1 MMLAQLLQDMQVRR
15 RQQTFI
21 LDEAPQPQLKF
32 FVAVM
37 ACGAA
42 GRRDAYRA
50 DGYGGRGDTET
61 EGIVVDSCV
70 RGLFDMYLL
79 YLMHAI
85 LCQIRTGG
93 KIGKQ

>member
-1 MMLAQLLQDMQVRR
+1 MNNMMLAQLLQDMQVRR

-32 FVAVM
+32 FVAAM

-50 DGYGGRGDTET
+50 DGYGYGGRGDNDT
-61 EGIVVDSCV
+61 EGIVMDSCV
-70 RGLFDMYLL
+70 LGSFDMYLL
-79 YLMHAI
+79 
-85 LCQIRTGG
+85 
-93 KIGKQ
+93 

>member
-1 MMLAQLLQDMQVRR
+1 MNNMMLAQLLQDMQVRR

-50 DGYGGRGDTET
+50 DGYGSK
-61 EGIVVDSCV
+61 GIVMDSCV
-70 RGLFDMYLL
+70 LGSFDMYLL
-79 YLMHAI
+79 
-85 LCQIRTGG
+85 
-93 KIGKQ
+93 